1 MSGAWDKELLD
12 MLTRYTEDI
21 TVGIQKIAGD
31 VGKETKEKVKEGIAK
46 QGIKGS
52 KYKKSW
58 TVKLEKGKS
67 YIHVTVHASK
77 PHYRL
82 THLLENG
89 HATRDGGET
98 RKFKH
103 IAPASEF
110 ATAEFESRVAKL
122 IENGGKQ

>member
-1 MSGAWDKELLD
+1 MKGAWNRELLD
-12 MLTRYTEDI
+12 MLSRYTEDI
-21 TVGIQKIAGD
+21 TIGIQKIAGD
-31 VGKETKEKVKEGIAK
+31 VGKETKDKVKEGIAT

-58 TVKLEKGKS
+58 TVKVEKGREFV
-67 YIHVTVHASK
+67 HVTVHASK

-89 HATRDGGET
+89 HATRDGGQT

-110 ATAEFESRVAKL
+110 AKAEFKARVEKL
-122 IENGGKQ
+122 IENGGKE